1 MKSLILFTAGVK
13 LANMDTT
20 ITIPKELMRRK
31 ENLIL
36 IPRKKYEELLGLE
49 QTVKRRLREEADTD
63 LAVRIY
69 KKEKRQGKLKII
81 KSLAD
86 LA

>member
-1 MKSLILFTAGVK
+1 
-13 LANMDTT
+13 MDTT